1 MFLSTSNIHDFLK
14 KSSSFILGKG
24 VVDAVDRAYLYIERG
39 ADGIMIHSKSEDAS
53 EILSFCEYYK
63 KFKKKVPLVVVPS
76 TYNKVVEKE
85 LVEAGVNVVIY
96 ANHLLRSSYPAMIN
110 TAKSILENKRSY
122 EASKNC
128 LTIKEVLGL
137 IPND

>member
-1 MFLSTSNIHDFLK
+1 MLW
-14 KSSSFILGKG
+14 SFRFT
-24 VVDAVDRAYLYIERG
+24 VVEFTV
-39 ADGIMIHSKSEDAS
+39 
-53 EILSFCEYYK
+53 
-63 KFKKKVPLVVVPS
+63 VVVPS

-128 LTIKEVLGL
+128 LPIKEVIGL